1 MPVFHPGEFCVA
13 LLSKKA
19 AAQELLCELSA
30 AAVPGRNS
38 LAEDQAMGTH
48 LTTQRPPKEQT
59 QQALG

>member
-1 MPVFHPGEFCVA
+1 MA